1 MKKIL
6 ILALAVVTLATSCEK
21 VDHAEGQKVTYY
33 PIITLQ
39 GDNPYITSVGGTYV
53 DPGFTATLN
62 GEDVSDIVELNSNVK
77 MDEMGLYAV
86 TYTATNED
94 GFSSSTERTVIVAN
108 PGHIN
113 TVYATRVEYSGRTY
127 NNPFALTEVG
137 PNQYSIKDIMGG
149 YYCLGRYPGY
159 EAYGYDFWAEG
170 TFQING
176 DNSLTL
182 LNVGSW
188 YFKSSFDYSTFAG
201 SYDPATGVLKWSITS
216 TSGSALAVT
225 LTPYSN

>member
-1 MKKIL
+1 MKKL
-6 ILALAVVTLATSCEK
+6 FILALSVIALATSCVK

-39 GDNPYITSVGGTYV
+39 GDNPYITSVGGSYV
-53 DPGFTATLN
+53 DPGYTATLN
-62 GEDVSDIVELNSNVK
+62 GEDVSDIVTLDSTVD
-77 MDEMGLYAV
+77 MSEMGLYDV

-94 GFSSSTERTVIVAN
+94 GFSASEKRTVIVAN
-108 PGHIN
+108 PGHID
-113 TVYATRVEYSGRTY
+113 TVYESYVQYSGRSFK
-127 NNPFALTEVG
+127 NPFVLEETAPG
-137 PNQYSIKDIMGG
+137 QYFIKDIMGG

-159 EAYGYDFWAEG
+159 DAYGYDFWAEG
-170 TFQING
+170 SFSINE

-188 YFKSSFDYSTFAG
+188 YFKSNFDYSTFTG
-201 SYDPATGVLKWSITS
+201 SYDPATGIIKWTIEGIFS
-216 TSGSALAVT
+216 VT